1 MRRLTVQLG
10 PRTYPIRAGG
20 GLLSQVGVELARFG
34 FGKQVAV
41 VTQPLVATRYG
52 VLLRESLARAGFTP
66 HFVEG
71 PDGEEAKSTPPVKPI
86 YHFYR

>member
-1 MRRLTVQLG
+1 MQLG
-10 PRTYPIRAGG
+10 PQTYPILVGG

-34 FGKQVAV
+34 LGKQVAV
-41 VTQPLVATRYG
+41 VTQPPVAARYG
-52 VLLRESLARAGFTP
+52 VLLRESLATAGFTP

-71 PDGEEAKSTPPVKPI
+71 PDGEEAKSTPPVKPV